1 MKKSKYSYVGISFII
16 LIFGIIVIP
25 KIVDRI
31 QNNDVTRSESRSKA
45 VQMTVSDT
53 TALSYLII
61 NGEPKKV
68 MDFKF
73 SNQDGI
79 MISNADFEG
88 KVYLVEFFF
97 STCPTICPKMNRNL
111 VDIQNTFPDR
121 PDFGIA
127 SFTINP
133 EYDTQEVLKTYAE
146 NYGVTNPNW
155 HFMTG
160 NKDAIYNLAN
170 TGFNLYAAEVEGAD
184 GGFEHSGNFALI
196 DKQGYIR
203 SRTDAYG
210 NPKIYYKGIISQA
223 EQFNE
228 EGESE
233 DISALKEDIL
243 KLLENESDIKIN

>member
-1 MKKSKYSYVGISFII
+1 MKKNKYSYVGISFII

-31 QNNDVTRSESRSKA
+31 QNNDITRSESRSKA

-53 TALSYLII
+53 TSLSYLII

-73 SNQDGI
+73 SNQDGV

-243 KLLENESDIKIN
+243 KLLENE

>member
-1 MKKSKYSYVGISFII
+1 MKNNNYSYVGISFII
-16 LIFGIIVIP
+16 LIFGIIVVP
-25 KIVDRI
+25 KIIDRI
-31 QNNDVTRSESRSKA
+31 QNNDVIRSGSRSKDF
-45 VQMTVSDT
+45 QMTVSDT
-53 TALSYLII
+53 TPLSYLII
-61 NGEPKKV
+61 DGAPKKV
-68 MDFKF
+68 MDFEF

-79 MISNADFEG
+79 MISNADFAG

-97 STCPTICPKMNRNL
+97 STCPTICPKMNKNL
-111 VDIQNTFPDR
+111 VDIQNTFPNR

-133 EYDTQEVLKTYAE
+133 DYDTQDVLKTYAE

-196 DKQGYIR
+196 DKEGYIR

-210 NPKIYYKGIISQA
+210 NPKIYYKGIISQR

-228 EGESE
+228 DGESE

-243 KLLENESDIKIN
+243 KLLENE

>member
-1 MKKSKYSYVGISFII
+1 MKKTSYSYVGVSFII
-16 LIFGIIVIP
+16 LIFGIIVVPRI
-25 KIVDRI
+25 IDRI
-31 QNNDVTRSESRSKA
+31 QNNDITRTDGRSKD

-53 TALSYLII
+53 TPLSYLII
-61 NGEPKKV
+61 NGEAKKV
-68 MDFKF
+68 MPFQF
-73 SNQDGI
+73 VNQDGNT
-79 MISNADFEG
+79 ISNTNFAG

-97 STCPTICPKMNRNL
+97 STCPTICPKMNKNL
-111 VDIQNTFPDR
+111 VDILNTFPDR

-133 EYDTQEVLKTYAE
+133 EYDTQAVLKTYAE

-160 NKDAIYNLAN
+160 DKDAIYNLAN
-170 TGFNLYAAEVEGAD
+170 TGFNLYAAQVEGAD

-196 DKQGYIR
+196 DKEGYIR
-203 SRTDAYG
+203 SRTDAFG

-223 EQFNE
+223 EQFDE
-228 EGESE
+228 DGESE

-243 KLLENESDIKIN
+243 KLLKNE

>member
-146 NYGVTNPNW
+146 NYGITNPNW

-196 DKQGYIR
+196 DKHGYIR

-243 KLLENESDIKIN
+243 KLLENE

>member
-1 MKKSKYSYVGISFII
+1 MKKTSYSYVGVSFII
-16 LIFGIIVIP
+16 LIFGIIVVPRI
-25 KIVDRI
+25 IDRI
-31 QNNDVTRSESRSKA
+31 QNNDITRTDGRSKD

-53 TALSYLII
+53 TPLSYLII
-61 NGEPKKV
+61 NGEAKKV
-68 MDFKF
+68 MPFQF
-73 SNQDGI
+73 VNQDGNT
-79 MISNADFEG
+79 ISNTNFAG

-97 STCPTICPKMNRNL
+97 SSCPTICPKMNKNL

-133 EYDTQEVLKTYAE
+133 EYDTQAVLKTYAE

-160 NKDAIYNLAN
+160 DKDAIYNLAN
-170 TGFNLYAAEVEGAD
+170 TGFNLYAAQVEGAD
-184 GGFEHSGNFALI
+184 GVFEHSGNFALI
-196 DKQGYIR
+196 DKEGYIR
-203 SRTDAYG
+203 SRTDAFG

-223 EQFNE
+223 EQFDE
-228 EGESE
+228 DGESE

-243 KLLENESDIKIN
+243 KLLKNE

>member
-160 NKDAIYNLAN
+160 KKDAIYNLAN

-243 KLLENESDIKIN
+243 KLLENE

>member
-73 SNQDGI
+73 SNQDGV

-160 NKDAIYNLAN
+160 KKDAIYNLAN

-243 KLLENESDIKIN
+243 KLLENE

>member
-170 TGFNLYAAEVEGAD
+170 TGFNLYAAEVEGAN

-243 KLLENESDIKIN
+243 KLLENE